1 MGDQQFTS
9 LEPILSMMNDSDCLT
24 LKRMLK
30 YSLQLEP
37 LHEARDLVQELVAV
51 LKGRLVEG
59 RIYVNDQ
66 RIRKHVQEVL

>member
-24 LKRMLK
+24 LKRMLR
-30 YSLQLEP
+30 YSLQLEL
-37 LHEARDLVQELVAV
+37 LHEARDLVQELIAV
-51 LKGRLVEG
+51 LKGRLIEG

-66 RIRKHVQEVL
+66 RMRKHVQEVL